1 MDLERMLA
9 EYAGMMAY
17 IVGGILADRHEAEE
31 CLGEI
36 RLKLTEGQASY
47 DPDRGTEAAWLT
59 ALCRNAAL
67 DRLRR
72 QKRRREEPLP
82 EDLAGGK
89 GPEDLLLERE
99 RAEALRRAILTL
111 SDKERQLFYRKYY
124 YLQSTARLAA
134 ELGLTERAVEGKL
147 YRIRKKLQ
155 KQLGGERL

>member
-1 MDLERMLA
+1 MELERLLA

-17 IVGGILADRHEAEE
+17 IVGGMLRDPQETEE

-36 RLKLTEGQASY
+36 RLKLTEGQWTYA
-47 DPDRGTEAAWLT
+47 PDRGTEAAWLT

-72 QKRRREEPLP
+72 QKRQREEPLP
-82 EDLAGGK
+82 EELAVGT

-99 RAEALRRAILTL
+99 RAELLQAALMTL
-111 SDKERQLFYRKYY
+111 SGRERQLFYRKYY
-124 YLQSTARLAA
+124 YLQPTACLAA

-155 KQLGGERL
+155 KQLGGERP

>member
-1 MDLERMLA
+1 MELEKLLA

-17 IVGGILADRHEAEE
+17 IVGGILQDRQEAEE

-36 RLKLTEGQASY
+36 RLKLTERQWTY
-47 DPDRGTEAAWLT
+47 DPSRGTEAAWLT

-82 EDLAGGK
+82 EDLAGGT

-99 RAEALRRAILTL
+99 RAEALRRALLTL
-111 SDKERQLFYRKYY
+111 SDRERQLFYRKYY
-124 YLQSTARLAA
+124 YLQPTARLAA

-155 KQLGGERL
+155 KQLGGERP